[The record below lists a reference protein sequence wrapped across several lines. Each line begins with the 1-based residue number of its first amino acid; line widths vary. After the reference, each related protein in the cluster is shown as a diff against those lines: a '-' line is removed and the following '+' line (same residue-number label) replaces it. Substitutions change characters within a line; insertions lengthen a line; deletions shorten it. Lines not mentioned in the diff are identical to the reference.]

1 MTQGRAEERQ
11 RALITALLV
20 QVDDLEGEWPA
31 ERLHDLRGALRTA
44 HQALEVHGEPEEAAA
59 ILSQVPWPPA
69 LERARMALQ
78 ADLLSPHL

>member
-1 MTQGRAEERQ
+1 MTSPSGEDRQ
-11 RALITALLV
+11 RALITALLF
-20 QVDDLEGEWPA
+20 QVDDLEGQWPA
-31 ERLHDLRGALRTA
+31 EHLQDLRGALRTA

-78 ADLLSPHL
+78 ADLLSPDP